1 MAVLAAARISRPQ
14 IVSLSGVGV
23 WLGAFAAMVPA
34 FKAQIGADDATMGL
48 ILMCGALGGIL
59 GMYFTPRLAPVLGR
73 WHHPAGGMI
82 LAAACGLVFMAAT
95 PVQFAAA
102 FLTVALAVAYWDMGT
117 NMRIA
122 ALETR
127 HGLHLQNLNHAMF
140 AFVFGASALAVTL
153 ARRAGWEPAEIHPW
167 IVLTLALFALGSLEG
182 PSWRPAPRRGDH
194 PNARIPWALVLPG
207 AGILFA
213 AFVTENA
220 TESWSALHMERTLG
234 AARGSGGVGPAMFGV
249 TMGVGRIFGQ
259 YLTGRLG
266 DLRLITWGAALGS
279 LGLVVLAL
287 APAVPVAVAGVALF
301 GLGVAVMVPTGN
313 AVLGRVSPPGLQS
326 DIIARAW
333 MIGFTGFFIGPTLIG
348 AISQATS
355 LRVSFLFAAAVMA
368 LAIPLVGLLRRRGA

>member
-1 MAVLAAARISRPQ
+1 MAILVAARVSRAQ

-34 FKAQIGADDATMGL
+34 FKARIGADDATMGL
-48 ILMCGALGGIL
+48 VLMCGAAGGIL
-59 GMYFTPRLAPVLGR
+59 GMYFTPRLAPRLGR
-73 WHHPAGGMI
+73 WHHPAAGLI
-82 LAAACGLVFMAAT
+82 LALACGLVFAAAT
-95 PVQFAAA
+95 PLQFAAA
-102 FLTVALAVAYWDMGT
+102 FLAVALAVAYWDMGT

-127 HGLHLQNLNHAMF
+127 HGVHLQNLNHAMF
-140 AFVFGASALAVTL
+140 AFVFGGSALAVTL
-153 ARRAGWEPAEIHPW
+153 ARRAGWEPAEIYPW
-167 IVLTLALFALGSLEG
+167 IVAALALFAAGAFEG
-182 PSWRPAPRRGDH
+182 PSWQPAPRREDH
-194 PNARIPWALVLPG
+194 PHARIPWGLVLPG

-234 AARGSGGVGPAMFGV
+234 AAHGAGGIGPAMFGV
-249 TMGVGRIFGQ
+249 TMGIGRIFGQ
-259 YLTGRLG
+259 YLTDRLG
-266 DLRLITWGAALGS
+266 DLRLITWGAALGAT
-279 LGLVVLAL
+279 GLVVLAL
-287 APAVPVAVAGVALF
+287 APAVPLAVAGVALF

-333 MIGFTGFFIGPTLIG
+333 MIGFTGFFIGPSLMG

-355 LRVSFLFAAAVMA
+355 LRVAFLFAAAVMA
-368 LAIPLVGLLRRRGA
+368 AAIPLVALLRRRGA